1 MMRAFDGVR
10 VGASLPASGFAKA
23 FNRWQD
29 AQDSDDSVE
38 AYLAVSESLEWAHAL
53 DELIARTWRPR
64 GAVSESPW
72 WRWREDPA
80 LGGGPYL
87 ADAMQGLCYVRNRV
101 HHHLADA
108 LESVADPTSPG
119 RFAFIWRDA
128 DELPTG
134 RAARETGRRQAY
146 TRALAGSP
154 VGMALGMMSETF
166 VFIGVLLDAPRARS
180 AAPIAAVDSS

>member
-1 MMRAFDGVR
+1 MSAFDGAR
-10 VGASLPASGFAKA
+10 VGASLPARGFAKA

-29 AQDSDDSVE
+29 AQDADDPVE
-38 AYLAVSESLEWAHAL
+38 AHLAVSESLEWAHAL

-64 GAVSESPW
+64 GVVGENPW

-80 LGGGPYL
+80 LGGGPYF
-87 ADAMQGLCYVRNRV
+87 ADTMHGLGYVRNRV

-108 LESVADPTSPG
+108 LESVEDPTSPG
-119 RFAFIWRDA
+119 QFAFIWRDA

-134 RAARETGRRQAY
+134 RAASETDRREAY
-146 TRALAGSP
+146 SRALAGSP

-166 VFIGVLLDAPRARS
+166 VFIGVLLDMPRSRPARS
-180 AAPIAAVDSS
+180 